1 MCLFDEYLSFH
12 VKIKYMRYTSLNLIE
27 GVITSMLLVLEML
40 RAVLL
45 CISWMYLYN
54 TIDTHEG
61 KKGVLAQVIVVII
74 LAIVRVVLPITFTEP
89 IISVVLAAVGVLCMG
104 LVTRSTHYSILVKVL
119 ITYLIAKFLSLFCM
133 VIVVFVTGVLLG
145 VQDEILRLILRY
157 VIHLAI
163 LPLFMLFATKIKFE
177 LTIRNH
183 TILVLSV
190 TSVIFVL
197 LVKKLYTPYDD
208 IAISEEILKII
219 LVVLGCLSIA
229 LVFTVIFDNKDGKKE
244 RKLIT
249 EQEQAHAGRRAAEA
263 AHKAAV
269 KVSHD
274 IKEDLQKHLREYRM
288 EAASDAA
295 PELPGRVVAR
305 TYRDMERRTSQ
316 ELRDGK
322 RLHRTGIP
330 ALDARLMRSLALA
343 HELDVD
349 LDLMAL
355 APIGGAVGRGVTAD
369 ALAEAVGGVVDGAAR
384 AAAACDNPVRRVL
397 LTVDMAGGL
406 FPSIRIESTGAQFP
420 EPDIL
425 EAVSQL
431 LLPRR
436 REH

>member
-163 LPLFMLFATKIKFE
+163 LPLFMLFATKIKF
-177 LTIRNH
+177 
-183 TILVLSV
+183 
-190 TSVIFVL
+190 
-197 LVKKLYTPYDD
+197 
-208 IAISEEILKII
+208 
-219 LVVLGCLSIA
+219 
-229 LVFTVIFDNKDGKKE
+229 
-244 RKLIT
+244 
-249 EQEQAHAGRRAAEA
+249 
-263 AHKAAV
+263 
-269 KVSHD
+269 
-274 IKEDLQKHLREYRM
+274 
-288 EAASDAA
+288 
-295 PELPGRVVAR
+295 
-305 TYRDMERRTSQ
+305 
-316 ELRDGK
+316 
-322 RLHRTGIP
+322 
-330 ALDARLMRSLALA
+330 
-343 HELDVD
+343 
-349 LDLMAL
+349 
-355 APIGGAVGRGVTAD
+355 
-369 ALAEAVGGVVDGAAR
+369 
-384 AAAACDNPVRRVL
+384 
-397 LTVDMAGGL
+397 
-406 FPSIRIESTGAQFP
+406 
-420 EPDIL
+420 
-425 EAVSQL
+425 
-431 LLPRR
+431 
-436 REH
+436 